1 MKKLPLAFAALVAVA
16 GIAKAQSSV
25 TMYGVADDGFV
36 VNTNSGGKHLY
47 ALTSSGA
54 IQNSR
59 WGLRGEED
67 LGGGVKAI
75 FKLENGFDINT
86 GKLSQGGLEFGRN
99 AFVGVQSPYGTV
111 TLGRQYDSVVDYI
124 GEFEVG
130 DQWGG
135 AFTAHTGDI
144 DNVNNSFRTNNS
156 VKYASP
162 SYAGITFQGMYS
174 FGGVA
179 GSAGRDQVFS
189 FGIGY
194 KSGPLAMGAAYLNVR
209 NPNVSF
215 FGNSNQNAISSNVSN
230 LSSPVTSG
238 YGSANTYQVIGGGA
252 AYTFGAATIGGT
264 YTNTKFYNLGS
275 SYASPFAG
283 QTGAFNNA
291 EVNFKYQLTPAFLVG
306 TAYDYTRASE
316 IAGTS
321 AAQYHQASLG
331 FDYFLSKRTDAY
343 VIGVYQRASG
353 TTLSATG
360 TTPVPAVAAITGLT
374 ASTNQNQFAAR
385 VGIRTRF

>member
-1 MKKLPLAFAALVAVA
+1 MKMSSLALAALVAVA

-25 TMYGVADDGFV
+25 TLYGVADDGLV
-36 VNTNSGGKHLY
+36 LNTNSAGKHLY
-47 ALTSSGA
+47 ALASTGA

-59 WGLRGEED
+59 WGLRGTED

-86 GKLSQGGLEFGRN
+86 GKFSQGGLEFGRN
-99 AFVGVQSPYGTV
+99 AFVGVQSSYGTV
-111 TLGRQYDSVVDYI
+111 TLGRQYDSVVDFI
-124 GEFEVG
+124 GEFEAG

-135 AFTAHTGDI
+135 AFAAHTGDI

-156 VKYASP
+156 LKYTSQ
-162 SYAGITFQGMYS
+162 SYAGITLQGMYS

-179 GSAGRDQVFS
+179 GSLSRNQAFS
-189 FGIGY
+189 FGVGY
-194 KSGPLAMGAAYLNVR
+194 KSGPLALGAAYLNVR

-215 FGNSNQNAISSNVSN
+215 FGNSNQNAISATVSN

-238 YGSANTYQVIGGGA
+238 YGSANTYQVIGAGG

-283 QTGAFNNA
+283 QTGNFNNA
-291 EVNFKYQLTPAFLVG
+291 EVNFKYQLTPALLIG
-306 TAYDYTRASE
+306 TAYDYTRAGK
-316 IAGTS
+316 IAGAS

-331 FDYFLSKRTDAY
+331 VDYSLSKRTDVY
-343 VIGVYQRASG
+343 LISVYQRALG
-353 TTLSATG
+353 NTLSTTG
-360 TTPVPAVAAITGLT
+360 TTIVPAVASITGLT